1 MVAPACSEEKQ
12 AKRLIFREHPTLRP
26 SPKPARGRRH
36 KSLLVLF
43 FRKEHLPCPV
53 QHRHVVSPRGMLEA
67 IQATMGE
74 TDFWDLTPVILNV
87 DAGGIRARRRL
98 MQMRRSEQAQRT
110 HAASLA

>member
-1 MVAPACSEEKQ
+1 
-12 AKRLIFREHPTLRP
+12 
-26 SPKPARGRRH
+26 
-36 KSLLVLF
+36 
-43 FRKEHLPCPV
+43 
-53 QHRHVVSPRGMLEA
+53 MLEA